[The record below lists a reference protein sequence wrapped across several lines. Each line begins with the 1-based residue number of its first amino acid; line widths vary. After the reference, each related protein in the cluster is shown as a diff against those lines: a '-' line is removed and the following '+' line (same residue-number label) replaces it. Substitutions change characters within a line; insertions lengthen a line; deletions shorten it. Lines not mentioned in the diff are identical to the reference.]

1 MSSCGCDSVAYLH
14 LEVLDLRKNIYA
26 TICEG
31 ESYKF
36 GNSEYSE
43 TGIYVDT
50 IPNPGSCD
58 SIKIL
63 TLVVI
68 PTTYESSLT
77 ICQSEPLEWNDTLLT
92 TSGRYERRYSNANG
106 CDSIEVL
113 NLTVL
118 STFVELNATICQGSS
133 YLFGARELTEA
144 GVYVDS
150 MVNILG
156 CDSIITLNLVVR
168 EPARGIFEDYV
179 CEGYE
184 YVGFGFKTQAGEI
197 KTDTVLYRTVKTI
210 EGCDSI
216 VELHVEFVPT
226 AHVDTT
232 VTIKEGEYYEFGEKT
247 LTSAGQYKETF
258 VTSLG
263 CDSIVNLTLEVVTGV
278 DNVYA
283 LPLTIVPNPIG
294 SGQATY
300 VNREFTAEEQRGLRI
315 EVIDARGE
323 VVVSDYPTEYPITIT
338 RLNVRGVYLVRIVS
352 GTGDV
357 YVGKLVVN

>member
-1 MSSCGCDSVAYLH
+1 M
-14 LEVLDLRKNIYA
+14 
-26 TICEG
+26 
-31 ESYKF
+31 
-36 GNSEYSE
+36 
-43 TGIYVDT
+43 
-50 IPNPGSCD
+50 
-58 SIKIL
+58 
-63 TLVVI
+63 
-68 PTTYESSLT
+68 T
-77 ICQSEPLEWNDTLLT
+77 ICQSEPLEWNDTVLA
-92 TSGRYERRYSNANG
+92 TSGRYTHTYKNVNG
-106 CDSIEVL
+106 CDSIEIF

-118 STFVELNATICQGSS
+118 PTFTELNASICQGSS

-150 MVNILG
+150 MVNVLG
-156 CDSIITLNLVVR
+156 CDSIITLNLVVN
-168 EPARGIFEDYV
+168 EPAHGVFEDYV

-184 YVGFGFKTQAGEI
+184 YVGFGFKTMVGEI
-197 KTDTVLYRTVKTI
+197 MADTVLYRTVKTI

-226 AHVDTT
+226 AHIDTI
-232 VTIKEGEYYEFGEKT
+232 VTILEGEYYEFGEKT

-263 CDSIVNLTLEVVTGV
+263 CDSIVNLTLQVVTGV

-315 EVIDARGE
+315 EVVNSVGQIIAMQ
-323 VVVSDYPTEYPITIT
+323 YPTQYPISVSGIDVSGLYYIRVIT
-338 RLNVRGVYLVRIVS
+338 
-352 GTGDV
+352 GTGDL
-357 YVGKLVVN
+357 YVGKLIVK